1 MPSESS
7 LPMKQVAALVLAAGA
22 SRRLGSPKQMA
33 VLGGETL
40 LERSVRIAREAG
52 LAPIVVVVGAEWE
65 FVLARSSLGDVVS
78 VVNEDWDEGM
88 ASSIRIGI
96 KTLELAGTKTQGV
109 LLMTC
114 DQPAVTS
121 QHLQL
126 VVTSDE
132 VKASQYAGR
141 KGVPAYFPT
150 RYFDRLMALHGDA
163 GARQLLVDAQSIEFA
178 GGEWDVDTAE
188 DLERARKLFG

>member
-1 MPSESS
+1 
-7 LPMKQVAALVLAAGA
+7 MKGVAALVLAGGA

-40 LERSVRIAREAG
+40 LERSVRIARGAG

-65 FVLARSSLGDVVS
+65 FVLARSSLGDVVT
-78 VVNEDWDEGM
+78 VVNEDWAEGM

-96 KTLELAGTKTQGV
+96 KTLELAGPKAQGV

-126 VVTSDE
+126 VVASDD
-132 VKASQYAGR
+132 VKASQYAE
-141 KGVPAYFPT
+141 KNGVPAYFPA
-150 RYFDRLMALHGDA
+150 RYFDRLLDLRGDA
-163 GARQLLVDAQSIEFA
+163 GARQLLVEAQSIEFA
-178 GGEWDVDTAE
+178 GGELDVDTAE